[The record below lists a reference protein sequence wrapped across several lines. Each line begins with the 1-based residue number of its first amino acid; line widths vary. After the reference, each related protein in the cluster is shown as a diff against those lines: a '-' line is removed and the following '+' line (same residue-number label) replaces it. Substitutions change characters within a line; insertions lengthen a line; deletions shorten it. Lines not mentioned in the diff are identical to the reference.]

1 MAGNKNSG
9 NRGTPKNKTPIDKE
23 KRIVS
28 ALKEGKG
35 VVETAVLTESS
46 KNVVQRIRN
55 ENADQLPVW
64 RKRTAEN
71 MMRVHS
77 KLLDTLEQSIDNT
90 DPGSKTLS
98 SVSISLGILSDKLQA
113 IQQTGPQ
120 IVEHRHLHVNHSD
133 VNSLL
138 SDNKSGGND
147 GKQRETGRE
156 GTIADTKGEAID
168 VEPVK
173 ESGSLGEDSK
183 RGGGGCAN
191 RGALDT

>member
-35 VVETAVLTESS
+35 VVETAALTESS

-98 SVSISLGILSDKLQA
+98 SVSISLGILSDKLQS

-138 SDNKSGGND
+138 SDNQSGGE
-147 GKQRETGRE
+147 GAKQKETEQDR
-156 GTIADTKGEAID
+156 TQQDTKGETID
-168 VEPVK
+168 VEPVNQK
-173 ESGSLGEDSK
+173 ESPGEDSK
-183 RGGGGCAN
+183 RGGGGQQDSA
-191 RGALDT
+191 ALDT

>member
-23 KRIVS
+23 KKIVS

-35 VVETAVLTESS
+35 VVETAALTKSS
-46 KNVVQRIRN
+46 KNVVQRIRH

-64 RKRTAEN
+64 RKKTAEN

-98 SVSISLGILSDKLQA
+98 SVSISLGILSDKLQS

-120 IVEHRHLHVNHSD
+120 IVEHRPLNVNHSD

-138 SDNKSGGND
+138 SDNKSD
-147 GKQRETGRE
+147 GKGAKQRESGQDETQQ
-156 GTIADTKGEAID
+156 DTKSDAID
-168 VEPVK
+168 V
-173 ESGSLGEDSK
+173 S
-183 RGGGGCAN
+183 
-191 RGALDT
+191 

>member
-9 NRGTPKNKTPIDKE
+9 NRGTPKNKTPKDKE
-23 KRIVS
+23 KKIVS

-35 VVETAVLTESS
+35 VVETAALTKSS
-46 KNVVQRIRN
+46 KNVVQRIRH

-64 RKRTAEN
+64 RKKTAEN

-98 SVSISLGILSDKLQA
+98 SVSISLGILSDKLQL

-138 SDNKSGGND
+138 SDNKTGGND
-147 GKQRETGRE
+147 GKQKETEQGK
-156 GTIADTKGEAID
+156 TQQNTKGEVIY
-168 VEPVK
+168 VEPSSK
-173 ESGSLGEDSK
+173 QELPGEDSK
-183 RGGGGCAN
+183 RGGGGRAK
-191 RGALDT
+191 RGGLDT